1 MVNLVWSIKASWTL
15 RSEIFTFQGI
25 PFTVSLQ
32 ELLALVKKN
41 KYVSQT
47 MEFELELVFFDVLL
61 ILLVCFFVE
70 WMHSWLLLS
79 TFCTN
84 LFRCDQVGA

>member
-1 MVNLVWSIKASWTL
+1 MVNLVWSIKASWAL

-25 PFTVSLQ
+25 PFTSRTVGTGQKKTNMFPKQWSLNWS
-32 ELLALVKKN
+32 L
-41 KYVSQT
+41 
-47 MEFELELVFFDVLL
+47 FFDVLL
-61 ILLVCFFVE
+61 ILLACFWVE